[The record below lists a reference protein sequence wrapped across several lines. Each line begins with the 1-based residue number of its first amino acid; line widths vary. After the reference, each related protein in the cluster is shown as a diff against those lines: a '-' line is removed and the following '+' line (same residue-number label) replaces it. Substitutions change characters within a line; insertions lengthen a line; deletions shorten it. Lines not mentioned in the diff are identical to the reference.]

1 MNFKIN
7 KFLNVITFL
16 LISFFIYSY
25 TSFKNSILNNHF
37 ELRNIE
43 LIIDSDIEYVQLF
56 NEKINQYDDLVWY
69 SYIDNS
75 NDILIYNSLKNKS
88 IEELKIY
95 EQLFRNSSIDNFLI
109 NLIEIEWSDDEFIDH
124 INILSQFIDTLYEY
138 VNFSKIDN
146 EIGTKIINA
155 LLNID
160 NLKFNKEHKI
170 IIKSNKS
177 FSNHFKFIKDYNR
190 FYDFINTID
199 DSNIRIKK
207 INFNNEF
214 LYNQCSES
222 ALVNTRLEL
231 NNCII
236 CYSKTIKE
244 IQDSINELK
253 NLNIDFRSST
263 ILDLIITEDISGD
276 KYKLINKILINS
288 NNFKK
293 IEKPELNKFIDLM
306 VDLESTILNLEKF
319 NNELSDSIYKTKMI
333 IDFYQNSIN
342 NYSYY
347 FNLANSYNKTIKKH
361 IDLVANTEKFTEDK
375 LSLFVIN
382 DYKRN
387 GSYISRLFIN
397 NEDSDLLNK
406 SFNFETSVK

>member
-1 MNFKIN
+1 MNFNLN
-7 KFLNVITFL
+7 KFLYVITFL
-16 LISFFIYSY
+16 LLSFFIYSY
-25 TSFKNSILNNHF
+25 TSFKNSTLNNHF

-43 LIIDSDIEYVQLF
+43 LIIDSDIEYVQLL
-56 NEKINQYDDLVWY
+56 NEKINQYEDLVWY

-75 NDILIYNSLKNKS
+75 DDILIYNSLKNKS

-95 EQLFRNSSIDNFLI
+95 EQLFRNSSIDNLLI
-109 NLIEIEWSDDEFIDH
+109 NLIEIEWTDDKFIDY
-124 INILSQFIDTLYEY
+124 INILSQFTDTFYKY
-138 VNFSKIDN
+138 VNFSKIDS
-146 EIGTKIINA
+146 EIGIKIINS

-177 FSNHFKFIKDYNR
+177 YSNHFMFLEDYNR
-190 FYDFINTID
+190 FYDFINAFD

-214 LYNQCSES
+214 LYNQCNES
-222 ALVNTRLEL
+222 GLVTAKLEL

-263 ILDLIITEDISGD
+263 ILDFIITEDISGD
-276 KYKLINKILINS
+276 KYKLINKILINA

-293 IEKPELNKFIDLM
+293 FEKPELNKFIDLM
-306 VDLESTILNLEKF
+306 VDFETIIFNLEKF
-319 NNELSDSIYKTKMI
+319 NSELSDSIYKVKMI

-347 FNLANSYNKTIKKH
+347 FNLANSYNKIIKKH

-375 LSLFVIN
+375 LSLFMIN

-387 GSYISRLFIN
+387 ESYISRIFIN
-397 NEDSDLLNK
+397 TEDLDILNK
-406 SFNFETSVK
+406 SFNFKTSVK

>member
-1 MNFKIN
+1 MNFNLN
-7 KFLNVITFL
+7 KFLYVITFL
-16 LISFFIYSY
+16 LLSFFIYSY
-25 TSFKNSILNNHF
+25 TSFKNSTLNNHF

-43 LIIDSDIEYVQLF
+43 LIIDSDIEYVQLL
-56 NEKINQYDDLVWY
+56 NEKINQYEDLVWY

-95 EQLFRNSSIDNFLI
+95 EQLFRNSSIDNLLI
-109 NLIEIEWSDDEFIDH
+109 NLIEIEWTDDKFIDY
-124 INILSQFIDTLYEY
+124 INILSQFTDTFYKY
-138 VNFSKIDN
+138 VNFSKIDS
-146 EIGTKIINA
+146 EIGIKIINS

-177 FSNHFKFIKDYNR
+177 YSNHFMFLEDYNR

-199 DSNIRIKK
+199 DSNISIKK
-207 INFNNEF
+207 INFYNEY
-214 LYNQCSES
+214 LYNQCNES
-222 ALVNTRLEL
+222 KLGAARLEL
-231 NNCII
+231 KNCII

-263 ILDLIITEDISGD
+263 ILDFIITEDISGD

-293 IEKPELNKFIDLM
+293 FEKPDLNKFIDSM
-306 VDLESTILNLEKF
+306 VHFENIIFNLEKF
-319 NNELSDSIYKTKMI
+319 NNELSDSIYKIKMI

-347 FNLANSYNKTIKKH
+347 FNLANSYNKIIKKH

-375 LSLFVIN
+375 LSLFMIN

-387 GSYISRLFIN
+387 ESYISRIFIN
-397 NEDSDLLNK
+397 TEDLDILNK
-406 SFNFETSVK
+406 SFNFKTSVK

>member
-1 MNFKIN
+1 MNFNLN
-7 KFLNVITFL
+7 KFLYVITFL
-16 LISFFIYSY
+16 LLSFFIYSY
-25 TSFKNSILNNHF
+25 TSFKNSTLNNHF

-43 LIIDSDIEYVQLF
+43 LIIDSDIEYVQLL
-56 NEKINQYDDLVWY
+56 NEKINQYEDLVWY

-75 NDILIYNSLKNKS
+75 DDILIYNSLKNKS

-95 EQLFRNSSIDNFLI
+95 EQLFRSSSIDNFLM
-109 NLIEIEWSDDEFIDH
+109 NLIEIDWTDDKFIDY
-124 INILSQFIDTLYEY
+124 INILSQFTHALYEY

-146 EIGTKIINA
+146 EIGTKIINS
-155 LLNID
+155 LLSID

-177 FSNHFKFIKDYNR
+177 YSNHFMFIEDYNR
-190 FYDFINTID
+190 FYNFINAFD

-214 LYNQCSES
+214 LYNQCNES
-222 ALVNTRLEL
+222 GLLTTKLEL

-263 ILDLIITEDISGD
+263 ILDFIITEDISGD

-293 IEKPELNKFIDLM
+293 FEKPDLNKFIDSM
-306 VDLESTILNLEKF
+306 VDFENIIFNLEKF
-319 NNELSDSIYKTKMI
+319 NNELSDSIYKIKMI

-347 FNLANSYNKTIKKH
+347 FNLANSYNKIIKKH

-375 LSLFVIN
+375 LSLFMIN

-387 GSYISRLFIN
+387 ESYISRIFIN
-397 NEDSDLLNK
+397 TEDLDVLNK
-406 SFNFETSVK
+406 SFNFKTSVK

>member
-1 MNFKIN
+1 MNFNLN
-7 KFLNVITFL
+7 KFLYVITFL
-16 LISFFIYSY
+16 LLSFFIYSY
-25 TSFKNSILNNHF
+25 TSFKNSTLNNHF

-43 LIIDSDIEYVQLF
+43 LIIDSDIEYVQLL
-56 NEKINQYDDLVWY
+56 NEKINQYEDLVWY

-75 NDILIYNSLKNKS
+75 DDILIYNSLKNKS

-95 EQLFRNSSIDNFLI
+95 EQLFRSSSIDNFLM
-109 NLIEIEWSDDEFIDH
+109 NLIEIDWTDDKFIDY
-124 INILSQFIDTLYEY
+124 INILSQFTHSLYEY

-146 EIGTKIINA
+146 EIGAKIINS

-177 FSNHFKFIKDYNR
+177 YSNHFMFIEDYNR
-190 FYDFINTID
+190 FYDFINAFD

-214 LYNQCSES
+214 LYNQCNES
-222 ALVNTRLEL
+222 GLVTAKLEL

-263 ILDLIITEDISGD
+263 ILDFIITEDISGD

-293 IEKPELNKFIDLM
+293 FEKPDLNKFIDSM
-306 VDLESTILNLEKF
+306 VDFENIIFNLEKF
-319 NNELSDSIYKTKMI
+319 NNELSDSIYKIKMI

-347 FNLANSYNKTIKKH
+347 FNLANSYNKIIKKH

-375 LSLFVIN
+375 LSLFMIN

-387 GSYISRLFIN
+387 ESYISRIFIN
-397 NEDSDLLNK
+397 TEDLDILNK
-406 SFNFETSVK
+406 SFNFKTSVK

>member
-1 MNFKIN
+1 LNFNLN
-7 KFLNVITFL
+7 KFLYVITFL

-25 TSFKNSILNNHF
+25 TSFKNNILNNHF

-88 IEELKIY
+88 VKELKVY
-95 EQLFRNSSIDNFLI
+95 EQLFRSSSINNFLI
-109 NLIEIEWSDDEFIDH
+109 NLIEIEWSDDKFIDY
-124 INILSQFIDTLYEY
+124 INILSQFTDILYEY
-138 VNFSKIDN
+138 INFSKIDD
-146 EIGTKIINA
+146 EIGEKIINA

-160 NLKFNKEHKI
+160 NLKFNREHKI

-177 FSNHFKFIKDYNR
+177 YSNHFVFLEDYNR

-207 INFNNEF
+207 INFNNEY
-214 LYNQCSES
+214 LYNRCNKS
-222 ALVNTRLEL
+222 ALGNESLKL
-231 NNCII
+231 NSCII
-236 CYSKTIKE
+236 CYSKTTKE

-253 NLNIDFRSST
+253 NLNIDFRSRT
-263 ILDLIITEDISGD
+263 ILDFIITENISGD

-288 NNFKK
+288 NNYKK
-293 IEKPELNKFIDLM
+293 FEKPDINNFLDLM
-306 VDLESTILNLEKF
+306 VDFESLIFNLEKF

-347 FNLANSYNKTIKKH
+347 FNLAYSYNKTIKNH
-361 IDLVANTEKFTEDK
+361 IDLIANTEKFTEDK
-375 LSLFVIN
+375 LSLFIIN

-387 GSYISRLFIN
+387 DSYISRLFIN
-397 NEDSDLLNK
+397 TEDLDILNK
-406 SFNFETSVK
+406 SFNFKTSIK

>member
-1 MNFKIN
+1 MNFNLN
-7 KFLNVITFL
+7 KFLYVITFL
-16 LISFFIYSY
+16 LISFFICSY
-25 TSFKNSILNNHF
+25 TFFKNSILNNHF

-43 LIIDSDIEYVQLF
+43 LIIDSDIEYVQLL
-56 NEKINQYDDLVWY
+56 NEKINQYEDLVWY

-75 NDILIYNSLKNKS
+75 DDILIYNSLKNKS

-95 EQLFRNSSIDNFLI
+95 EQLFRNSSIDNLLI
-109 NLIEIEWSDDEFIDH
+109 NLIEIEWTDDKFIDY
-124 INILSQFIDTLYEY
+124 INILSQFTDTFYKY
-138 VNFSKIDN
+138 VNFSKIDS
-146 EIGTKIINA
+146 EIGIKIINS

-177 FSNHFKFIKDYNR
+177 YSNHFMFIEDYNR
-190 FYDFINTID
+190 FYDFINAFD

-214 LYNQCSES
+214 LYNQCNES
-222 ALVNTRLEL
+222 GLVTAKLEL

-263 ILDLIITEDISGD
+263 ILDFIITEDISGD
-276 KYKLINKILINS
+276 KYKLINKILINA

-293 IEKPELNKFIDLM
+293 FEKPELNKFIDLM
-306 VDLESTILNLEKF
+306 VDFETIIFNLEKF
-319 NNELSDSIYKTKMI
+319 NSELSDSIYKVKMI

-347 FNLANSYNKTIKKH
+347 FNLANSYNKIIKKH

-375 LSLFVIN
+375 LSLFMIN

-387 GSYISRLFIN
+387 ESYISRIFIN
-397 NEDSDLLNK
+397 TEDLDILNK
-406 SFNFETSVK
+406 SFNFKTSVK